1 MRKRIPL
8 LSILLLIFII
18 LVIFIKMDRIF
29 LIDRIFYKKIISI
42 RTDMITE
49 FFKIITKLGT
59 TKICFIIGMIL
70 VTIFRKKIY
79 LWLPITTV
87 IIKIMNM
94 FMKLLIN
101 RPRPNVMRLVYEKE
115 TSFPSGHAMLS
126 ITLYGLLIYFIYS
139 KISKNS
145 VKWILITGLSSIIL
159 LVGISRIYLGVH
171 YTTDIIGGYLL
182 GMIYLVIIT
191 NYMKG

>member
-1 MRKRIPL
+1 
-8 LSILLLIFII
+8 
-18 LVIFIKMDRIF
+18 
-29 LIDRIFYKKIISI
+29 
-42 RTDMITE
+42 MITE

-59 TKICFIIGMIL
+59 TKICFIIGIIL
-70 VTIFRKKIY
+70 VIIFRKKIY

-87 IIKIMNM
+87 IIKIMNV
-94 FMKLLIN
+94 FIKLLIN

-159 LVGISRIYLGVH
+159 LIGISRIYLGVH
-171 YTTDIIGGYLL
+171 YATDIIGGYLL

>member
-1 MRKRIPL
+1 MKKRIPL
-8 LSILLLIFII
+8 LSILFLIFII

-59 TKICFIIGMIL
+59 TKICFIIGIIL
-70 VTIFRKKIY
+70 VIIFRKKIY

-87 IIKIMNM
+87 IIKIMNV

-159 LVGISRIYLGVH
+159 LIGISRIYLGVH

>member
-1 MRKRIPL
+1 MKKRIPL
-8 LSILLLIFII
+8 LSILFLIFII
-18 LVIFIKMDRIF
+18 FVIFIKMDRIF

-59 TKICFIIGMIL
+59 TKICFIIGIIL
-70 VTIFRKKIY
+70 VIIFRKKIY

-94 FMKLLIN
+94 FIKLLIN

-159 LVGISRIYLGVH
+159 LIGISRIYLGVH
-171 YTTDIIGGYLL
+171 YATDIIGGYLL

>member
-8 LSILLLIFII
+8 LSILFLIFII

-59 TKICFIIGMIL
+59 TKICFIIGIIL
-70 VTIFRKKIY
+70 VIIFRKKIY

-87 IIKIMNM
+87 IIKIMNV
-94 FMKLLIN
+94 FIKLLIN

-159 LVGISRIYLGVH
+159 LIGISRIYLGVH
-171 YTTDIIGGYLL
+171 YATDIIGGYLL

>member
-79 LWLPITTV
+79 
-87 IIKIMNM
+87 
-94 FMKLLIN
+94 
-101 RPRPNVMRLVYEKE
+101 
-115 TSFPSGHAMLS
+115 
-126 ITLYGLLIYFIYS
+126 
-139 KISKNS
+139 
-145 VKWILITGLSSIIL
+145 
-159 LVGISRIYLGVH
+159 
-171 YTTDIIGGYLL
+171 YLL
-182 GMIYLVIIT
+182 LL
-191 NYMKG
+191 

>member
-1 MRKRIPL
+1 MKKRIPL
-8 LSILLLIFII
+8 LSILFLIFII
-18 LVIFIKMDRIF
+18 FVIFIKMDRIF
-29 LIDRIFYKKIISI
+29 LIDRIFYKRIISI

-59 TKICFIIGMIL
+59 TKICFIIGIIL
-70 VTIFRKKIY
+70 VIIFRKKIY

-87 IIKIMNM
+87 IIKIMNV